1 VKPRRLDELTYVE
14 VAELVRAGADTVVL
28 PVGTV
33 EPHGPHLPLGTDTLI
48 AEAIAE
54 LVAAKL
60 NALLLPAL
68 PYGVTGSLHGY
79 PGSVRVEPEVL
90 EKLAYSVLESVALSG
105 FKYALIVNGHGG
117 NTPSLE
123 AAARRAWYERRLAT
137 MVVDW
142 WVLARERGITQRVL
156 GKEGGH
162 AATDE
167 TAIVLAVKPQ
177 LAKREL
183 YSSSE
188 VYVHSAGVRAY
199 PLPGTVINY
208 TPQEGDVTFPPPE
221 ECRQFL
227 EEVAEAI
234 ANLFTEFK
242 RAAAKAAGRRER

>member
-1 VKPRRLDELTYVE
+1 MKPAKLDELMYIE
-14 VAELVRAGADTVVL
+14 VSKLIQAGVDTVVL
-28 PVGTV
+28 PIGTV

-48 AEAIAE
+48 AEALAE

-60 NALLLPAL
+60 NAVLLPAV
-68 PYGVTGSLHGY
+68 PYGVTGNLHGY
-79 PGSVRVEPEVL
+79 PGSVRIEPDVL
-90 EKLAYSVLESVALSG
+90 EKLVYGVLESAALSG

-123 AAARRAWYERRLAT
+123 AAARRAWYERGFAT

-142 WVLARERGITQRVL
+142 WVLARERGITRRAF

-167 TAIVLAVKPQ
+167 TAIVLAVKPH
-177 LAKREL
+177 LVKRVL

-188 VYVHSAGVRAY
+188 VYVYSAGVKAY

-208 TPQEGDVTFPPPE
+208 TPQEGEVHFPPPE
-221 ECRQFL
+221 KCEEFL
-227 EEVAEAI
+227 KEVAEAI
-234 ANLFTEFK
+234 VNLFGEFK
-242 RAAAKAAGRRER
+242 RSAARTRQR

>member
-1 VKPRRLDELTYVE
+1 MKPHRLDELTYVE
-14 VAELVRAGADTVVL
+14 VAELVRAGADTAVL

-79 PGSVRVEPEVL
+79 PGSVRVEPEAP
-90 EKLAYSVLESVALSG
+90 EKLAYSVLESMALSG

-142 WVLARERGITQRVL
+142 WVLARERGVTQRVL

-162 AATDE
+162 ATRHRRDSDRAR
-167 TAIVLAVKPQ
+167 
-177 LAKREL
+177 REAAPR
-183 YSSSE
+183 E
-188 VYVHSAGVRAY
+188 AGALLQQRSVRAQRRG
-199 PLPGTVINY
+199 PSLPPTRHRDQLHAPG
-208 TPQEGDVTFPPPE
+208 
-221 ECRQFL
+221 
-227 EEVAEAI
+227 
-234 ANLFTEFK
+234 
-242 RAAAKAAGRRER
+242 GRRRLPTPGEVPAVPRGGR

>member
-1 VKPRRLDELTYVE
+1 MKPIRLDELTYVE
-14 VAELVRAGADTVVL
+14 IPELIQAGVDTVVL
-28 PVGTV
+28 PVGTI

-48 AEAIAE
+48 AEALAE

-60 NALLLPAL
+60 NALLLPAV

-90 EKLAYSVLESVALSG
+90 EKLVYSVLESVAFSG
-105 FKYALIVNGHGG
+105 FRYALIVNGHGG

-123 AAARRAWYERRLAT
+123 SAARRAWYERGLAT

-142 WVLARERGITQRVL
+142 WVLARERGITQRVF

-167 TAIVLAVKPQ
+167 TAIVLAVKPH
-177 LAKREL
+177 LVKREL

-188 VYVHSAGVRAY
+188 IYVHSAGVKAY
-199 PLPGTVINY
+199 PLPGTVVNY
-208 TPQEGDVTFPPPE
+208 MPQEGEVHFPPPE
-221 ECRQFL
+221 KCEEFL
-227 EEVAEAI
+227 KDVAEAI
-234 ANLFTEFK
+234 VNLFGEFK
-242 RAAAKAAGRRER
+242 RAVARTRQR